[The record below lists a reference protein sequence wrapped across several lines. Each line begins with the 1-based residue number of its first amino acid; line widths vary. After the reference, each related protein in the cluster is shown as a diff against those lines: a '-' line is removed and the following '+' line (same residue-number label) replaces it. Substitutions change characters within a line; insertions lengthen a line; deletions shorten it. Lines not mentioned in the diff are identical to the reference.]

1 MKPSLARTLAVLLAL
16 GPPIGTAC
24 AAEDYPSRPLRL
36 VVPFPPGGSN
46 DTIARLMGIHL
57 SERLGRSVIV
67 DNRAGAGSL
76 VGVEIGAKAPPD
88 GHTLLAISASFAFSS
103 ALRAKLPYDPVRSF
117 VPVAKLATGPVVFVV
132 FPGLPVKTMK
142 ELVALARAK
151 PGHLN
156 FASAGVGSSQH
167 LAYELFKIM
176 TKVELVHVPF
186 KGGAPAALDV
196 MAGNSQTAV
205 GSVISFI
212 PHVRAGKLR
221 ALATGGLKRTTAL
234 PDVPTVDE
242 SVAPGYEGSNWW
254 GILLPAGTPQSIVAR
269 LDKEF
274 AGILGLDDVKKRLSY
289 DGAEPDYR
297 SQGDFGKF
305 IAAETQKWARVVKA
319 AGIAPQ

>member
-297 SQGDFGKF
+297 SQGDFCKF